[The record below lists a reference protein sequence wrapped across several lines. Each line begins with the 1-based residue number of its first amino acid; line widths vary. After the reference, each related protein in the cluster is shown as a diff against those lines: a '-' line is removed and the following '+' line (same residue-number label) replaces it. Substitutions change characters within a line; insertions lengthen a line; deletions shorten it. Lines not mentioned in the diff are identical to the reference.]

1 MESIWQQTGS
11 SSRREGG
18 ERYGYNSVRNPPYA
32 RHPLPFLCR
41 AGWCFILISSNKTSC
56 CLSCHPATPEHGF
69 PFFPPHCSCYL
80 FLRLK
85 PRRERRSP
93 CSATARQFKL
103 NALLSA
109 SPHSLRVFLLLCPVN
124 SRSVRGTT
132 VSRLNNCPAQQGEFS
147 VVTLVPCPRHT
158 DLISCKWFLPFK
170 FFLSDV
176 GSQFLF
182 PFCNFNI
189 ETLIRCSIY
198 HSFRQE
204 LSSNKFWVMALKYKV
219 VAVLA
224 TGCSF
229 LYFLK

>member
-1 MESIWQQTGS
+1 MPRSHHKRQNVLLLSPAILQHQNTVFISYPHTAAVIW
-11 SSRREGG
+11 
-18 ERYGYNSVRNPPYA
+18 
-32 RHPLPFLCR
+32 
-41 AGWCFILISSNKTSC
+41 
-56 CLSCHPATPEHGF
+56 
-69 PFFPPHCSCYL
+69 

-93 CSATARQFKL
+93 CSETARQFKL
-103 NALLSA
+103 NTLSA
-109 SPHSLRVFLLLCPVN
+109 SLHSLGAFLLLWPVN
-124 SRSVRGTT
+124 FPSVRGTT
-132 VSRLNNCPAQQGEFS
+132 VSLLNHCPAQQGEFS

-189 ETLIRCSIY
+189 ENSIRCSIY

-204 LSSNKFWVMALKYKV
+204 LSSNKF
-219 VAVLA
+219 
-224 TGCSF
+224 
-229 LYFLK
+229 